1 MDGGDSS
8 EMGSVTKMKESK
20 SQRPASVPTSPQTS
34 EIKKRA
40 TTLCIIKNLK
50 SPLTDG
56 LCTPIFVFLMETE
69 KALYQQHSFN
79 EHLTPRLLAFPLY
92 SDVHIHCP
100 ESPDRHRSM
109 KRVMAIKMK
118 TIEVI
123 RFVSSIDLTKML
135 SVCVLVQWIH
145 VCQHVALTV

>member
-1 MDGGDSS
+1 MDCALPCLFFLS
-8 EMGSVTKMKESK
+8 E
-20 SQRPASVPTSPQTS
+20 A
-34 EIKKRA
+34 
-40 TTLCIIKNLK
+40 
-50 SPLTDG
+50 
-56 LCTPIFVFLMETE
+56 E

-79 EHLTPRLLAFPLY
+79 EHLTPSLLAFPLY
-92 SDVHIHCP
+92 SDVHMHCP

-123 RFVSSIDLTKML
+123 RSVSSIDLTKIL

-145 VCQHVALTV
+145 VCQHVALTVWKYRDRFVSRPKSHMNLPEAHIWTHGRSPNQICGMYFYNKITVILAW